1 MRGCRSSGAGASHRE
16 PVVTAGR
23 TGLLDQEADAFGK
36 VALASSLQEGQVGNG
51 EQDGLADRWFGVGA
65 RAAGAGS
72 PAAVTSCC
80 HGESAFLR
88 AVARSIL
95 IVANSIKCFLRMLRV
110 HLCAGG
116 WSLLGLRDPPTRRQ
130 QPWERRDHVLA

>member
-72 PAAVTSCC
+72 PAAVTRSSHSGRVLSPRRGAGALDSCLFYQVFST
-80 HGESAFLR
+80 GF
-88 AVARSIL
+88 
-95 IVANSIKCFLRMLRV
+95 
-110 HLCAGG
+110 G
-116 WSLLGLRDPPTRRQ
+116 W
-130 QPWERRDHVLA
+130 